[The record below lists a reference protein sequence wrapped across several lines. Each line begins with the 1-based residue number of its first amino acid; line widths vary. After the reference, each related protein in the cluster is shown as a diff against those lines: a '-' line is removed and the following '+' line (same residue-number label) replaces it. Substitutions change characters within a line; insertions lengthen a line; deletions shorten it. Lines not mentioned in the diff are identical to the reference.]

1 MNPVLEIRN
10 LSIGYRNGVGLTNVL
25 DGVNLTLYEG
35 ELVSLLGANGTGKS
49 TLLRTVAGLQP
60 PLGGDVLV
68 KGVALQKYANK
79 QLSRLISIVSTERV
93 NAGGLTVRELVSLG
107 RQPYT
112 GFLGRLGSWDKEIVE
127 DSMDAVG
134 ISHKAERFVAELSDG
149 ERQKVMISKAL
160 AQESPI
166 IILDEP
172 TAFLDAA
179 NRVEILQ
186 LLHNLSRNKNKSV
199 LLSSHDISQS
209 LALSDRLWLMCG
221 GVVDAIT
228 PEDAVLQGRMS
239 GLFNSGKVEFDTFSG
254 EFVYQQ
260 DNNGA
265 DVSVCGTD
273 MLRHWC
279 SNALRRNGFNVVN
292 DSAICVR
299 IKSPSDIESMV
310 AGEHICFKFVSELTE
325 YLIDANNKGR
335 LWK

>member
-134 ISHKAERFVAELSDG
+134 ISHEAERFVAELSDG

-209 LALSDRLWLMCG
+209 LALSDRLWLMSG

-228 PEDAVLQGRMS
+228 PEDAVLQGRM
-239 GLFNSGKVEFDTFSG
+239 
-254 EFVYQQ
+254 
-260 DNNGA
+260 
-265 DVSVCGTD
+265 
-273 MLRHWC
+273 
-279 SNALRRNGFNVVN
+279 
-292 DSAICVR
+292 
-299 IKSPSDIESMV
+299 
-310 AGEHICFKFVSELTE
+310 
-325 YLIDANNKGR
+325 
-335 LWK
+335 